1 MPCKASTSSTD
12 PAIVW
17 VNLNRNHIFYDTS
30 HGANVGQGIVKK
42 AKEIIG
48 NPRHSPM
55 SDEEQQ
61 DVKETI
67 KTSKFKGETTCIIET
82 LQVLLRTSREKLSDR
97 TDEGVEKWILT
108 AWKKDGLA
116 KAWQTQ
122 FSTDA
127 IPQLDEKDD
136 YWKNVPRVKTPYPD
150 VLYAYEGDYLAP
162 PLREAIQAFKF
173 FLAKAMCLPF
183 LSLDGKGVLHGIEEA
198 EPQCARTGAAMVFHL
213 LQFLDFLSAKPPDE
227 QQITTASSSAT
238 SPQPAAPGTH
248 SGSQVDQD
256 AIAFT
261 IAFSP
266 SKIHL
271 FVHFAEKRMD
281 TPTCYHMH
289 DVGSYDLKKGEDIA
303 LLRKHINNILD
314 WGLGERKAELER
326 RCQSLSDSM
335 RLAKKRKA

>member
-1 MPCKASTSSTD
+1 
-12 PAIVW
+12 
-17 VNLNRNHIFYDTS
+17 
-30 HGANVGQGIVKK
+30 
-42 AKEIIG
+42 
-48 NPRHSPM
+48 M
-55 SDEEQQ
+55 SDEEQ
-61 DVKETI
+61 KEIKEAT
-67 KTSKFKGETTCIIET
+67 KTSKFNGETNCIIET
-82 LQVLLRTSREKLSDR
+82 LPVLLRTSRGKLSDR
-97 TDEGVEKWILT
+97 IDEGVEKWILT

-127 IPQLDEKDD
+127 VPQLDEQDD
-136 YWKNVPRVKTPYPD
+136 YWKNG
-150 VLYAYEGDYLAP
+150 EYLAP

-173 FLAKAMCLPF
+173 FLVKAMYPPF

-213 LQFLDFLSAKPPDE
+213 LQFLDFLSAKLPEE
-227 QQITTASSSAT
+227 QQTTTASSSAMV
-238 SPQPAAPGTH
+238 PQPAAPGTH
-248 SGSQVDQD
+248 SGSQVDHD

-271 FVHFAEKRMD
+271 FVHFAEKPMD